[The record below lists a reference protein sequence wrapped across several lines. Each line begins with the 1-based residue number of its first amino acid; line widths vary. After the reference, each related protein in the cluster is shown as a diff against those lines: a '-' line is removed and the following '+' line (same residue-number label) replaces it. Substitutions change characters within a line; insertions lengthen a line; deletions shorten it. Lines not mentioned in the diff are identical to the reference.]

1 MASGKVW
8 SKTEV
13 KEIDVHGEPVIQKY
27 ATMDEVVTVTAGIKR
42 FVHYYGGKSVLYS
55 NNAIKNL
62 HNHH

>member
-13 KEIDVHGEPVIQKY
+13 EEIDFHGEPVIQKY

-42 FVHYYGGKSVLYS
+42 FVHYHGGKSVLYS
-55 NNAIKNL
+55 NNAIKNA